1 MVAFDITDDVV
12 SDLSTPARAS
22 SIYTATGFAYDYAI
36 AGLPFLSAT
45 SDERPYL
52 RALASVR
59 KQQIDQTTQPGEQSL
74 EGWWLRSQSSFHSGA
89 GITYMEPSSDAR
101 VMRRFADSRGVDVWT
116 PGEVKLLPATTSVSA
131 GRFIAAVNIAG
142 TDRIVS
148 ATTTTAAV
156 YNADTG
162 ASVNSITGISGT
174 ILGVTS
180 AGDRALIWT
189 ASNVYVTNTAGT
201 SVTAHYTPGAG
212 SITGVWLAKQRLIV
226 AVGNI
231 LNEVTA
237 NYGGTAVVTTITTHP
252 NTGWVWT
259 SAVDAPDCIYVSGYA
274 GNSSAIYRV
283 TVSSSGSVTALTAP
297 SVAAEFPV
305 GETVRSMFSY
315 LGTYVVLGT
324 TAGVRVGT
332 LDYYGR
338 LQYGP
343 VTLTTANPVQWMTG
357 EDRFVY
363 VGVTAGIDG
372 AHGLYRIDLSDADDK
387 GFHAYATDL
396 QTGKTTGT
404 LTGLALANGK
414 LWIAVSDD
422 TCYRETTTYV
432 SSGWL
437 QTAKIRYGTAEPKL
451 FKRLRLRA
459 SLPGTTTVAVTSIDD
474 QGTEQSLFTYTGA
487 MDTTEVRVSPDT
499 AQYVMAFKFTLTT
512 DGTNTPTVSSY
523 QVRSLP
529 AIQRAELIQL
539 NLICFDF
546 ERDKF
551 GVNNG
556 GMGTAL
562 DRYLAL
568 VNAVRAG
575 DIVRVQDLS
584 NDESVEAIVED
595 MQFKQQAPPN
605 PTLVVAGFGGVVTI
619 TVRTVT

>member
-189 ASNVYVTNTAGT
+189 AANVYVTNTAGT

-252 NTGWVWT
+252 NTGWAWT

-363 VGVTAGIDG
+363 AGVTAGIDG

-404 LTGLALANGK
+404 LTGIALSNGK